1 MRFGGCPAAFPDRIA
16 GRPVQVG
23 YTLNYLKIFA
33 VSIAIAFGL
42 SACGT
47 GIETE
52 NRFPTEK
59 PGGKSDPFGRA
70 GNEPG
75 VFGEGGLFGLGGGGS
90 SDDGNANGIGVNSF
104 LWRASL
110 DTTSFMPLSSADPF
124 GGVIITDWFT
134 APEAPSERFKMTIYI
149 LDTSLR
155 ADGVKVSVFKQA
167 QAPDGAGWVDAA
179 VTPGTA
185 AQLENAILIRA
196 RQLRIDTLAAEE

>member
-1 MRFGGCPAAFPDRIA
+1 M
-16 GRPVQVG
+16 QVG
-23 YTLNYLKIFA
+23 HTLNYLKIFA
-33 VSIAIAFGL
+33 VSIAIAMGV
-42 SACGT
+42 AGCGT

-75 VFGEGGLFGLGGGGS
+75 VFGEGGLFGLGGGS
-90 SDDGNANGIGVNSF
+90 SGGGDNANGIGVNSF

-167 QAPDGAGWVDAA
+167 QAPDGTGWVDAA
-179 VTPGTA
+179 VAPGTA

>member
-1 MRFGGCPAAFPDRIA
+1 MRFGSRPAAFPDRIA

-23 YTLNYLKIFA
+23 HTLNYLKIFV
-33 VSIAIAFGL
+33 VSIAIAMGVT
-42 SACGT
+42 ACGT
-47 GIETE
+47 GIESE
-52 NRFPTEK
+52 RRFPTEK
-59 PGGKSDPFGRA
+59 PGGKSDPFG
-70 GNEPG
+70 NTNSDTG
-75 VFGEGGLFGLGGGGS
+75 VFGEGGLFSLGSGGGGS
-90 SDDGNANGIGVNSF
+90 DNANGIGVNSF

-167 QAPDGAGWVDAA
+167 QSPDGAGWVDAA

>member
-1 MRFGGCPAAFPDRIA
+1 M
-16 GRPVQVG
+16 
-23 YTLNYLKIFA
+23 NYLKIFA
-33 VSIAIAFGL
+33 VSIVMALGL
-42 SACGT
+42 AACGT
-47 GIETE
+47 GIESE
-52 NRFPTEK
+52 QRFPTEK
-59 PGGKSDPFGRA
+59 PGGKSDPFGNTNSDA
-70 GNEPG
+70 G
-75 VFGEGGLFGLGGGGS
+75 VFGEGGLFSLGSGSGG
-90 SDDGNANGIGVNSF
+90 DNANGIGDNSF

-167 QAPDGAGWVDAA
+167 QAPDGNGWVDAA

>member
-1 MRFGGCPAAFPDRIA
+1 MDRVAGPLQNTGGNRPQLIGHKLKYFPI
-16 GRPVQVG
+16 
-23 YTLNYLKIFA
+23 LA
-33 VSIAIAFGL
+33 VMTGL
-42 SACGT
+42 ALGVAACG
-47 GIETE
+47 GVESE
-52 NRFPTEK
+52 QRFPTEK
-59 PGGKSDPFGRA
+59 PGGKSDPFGNA

-75 VFGEGGLFGLGGGGS
+75 IFGEGGLFSLGSGGS
-90 SDDGNANGIGVNSF
+90 DNNANGIGVNSF

-134 APEAPSERFKMTIYI
+134 APEAPGERFKMTIYI

-167 QAPDGAGWVDAA
+167 QAADGSGWVDAA
-179 VTPGTA
+179 VTPGTS